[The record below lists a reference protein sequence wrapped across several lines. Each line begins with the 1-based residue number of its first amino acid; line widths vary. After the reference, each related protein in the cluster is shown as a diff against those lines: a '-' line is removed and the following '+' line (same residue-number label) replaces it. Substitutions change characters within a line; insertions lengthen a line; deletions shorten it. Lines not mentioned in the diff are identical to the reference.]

1 MSAVR
6 VAAFMLLLPACS
18 ASRPTPVDVPL
29 AVASTADAAVPVAN
43 DQPDAAV
50 RPDAAEVRVCTI
62 LALTRHLPSLKART
76 FMLQPDETTRIIDL
90 SSLAAAVVTD
100 KPWTPS
106 KRLPRA
112 EQAFARAVD
121 RWLGDGTFQST
132 LTFVAPAGPEGG
144 HFSFEAHGHA
154 VGYGLCHG
162 VYDDFVW
169 RGTFDVDGAGGITGL
184 TLTGTTSIAE
194 DMCGTGDSN
203 KRVSVGRYKGTYA
216 GELSR
221 ACEP

>member
-1 MSAVR
+1 MTAVR
-6 VAAFMLLLPACS
+6 VAAFMFLSACS
-18 ASRPTPVDVPL
+18 ASRPAPTEVRPVPT
-29 AVASTADAAVPVAN
+29 APVASVIPVAQR
-43 DQPDAAV
+43 DEPDAAV
-50 RPDAAEVRVCTI
+50 MADATAEVRVCTI
-62 LALTRHLPSLKART
+62 LALTRHLPTLKTRT
-76 FMLQPDETTRIIDL
+76 FMLQPDETTRVIDL
-90 SSLAAAVVTD
+90 SSLAAAAVTD
-100 KPWTPS
+100 KPWTPG
-106 KRLPRA
+106 KRLPST

-132 LTFVAPAGPEGG
+132 ITFVSGG

-162 VYDDFVW
+162 AYDDFTW
-169 RGTFDVDGAGGITGL
+169 RGTFDVDDAHGITAL
-184 TLTGTTSIAE
+184 TLAGTTSTAE

-203 KRVSVGRYKGTYA
+203 KRVTVGRYKGTYA